1 MTADAEA
8 PGVYRTLTP
17 KQCHELLAVGAIGRV
32 AFNGSQG
39 ITLLPLNYLQLDGA
53 IYCRVSAD
61 SVLGELA
68 HDVGEIA
75 FQVDQHEDL
84 YRKAWSITANG
95 TADEVTDQDMLTS
108 LRTHRQLQP
117 WAVGER
123 ELFIRLTIT
132 RIAGRRVVRYAR

>member
-1 MTADAEA
+1 MTADGEA
-8 PGVYRTLTP
+8 PGVFKTLTQE
-17 KQCHELLAVGAIGRV
+17 QCHELLAVGVIGRV

-68 HDVGEIA
+68 HDIGEIA
-75 FQVDQHEDL
+75 FQVDQQEDL
-84 YRKAWSITANG
+84 YRKAWSITVNG
-95 TADEVTDQDMLTS
+95 TAAEVTDLDTLAN
-108 LRTHRQLQP
+108 LRAHRQLQP
-117 WAVGER
+117 WAIGKR
-123 ELFIRLTIT
+123 EVFIRMTIV